1 MIAAPCPSC
10 QRVTSHK
17 RALGW
22 GTFFAAVL
30 TGGLWLLVI
39 PFYKPRAA

>member
-10 QRVTSHK
+10 QRVTGHK
-17 RALGW
+17 AGPG

-39 PFYKPRAA
+39 PT